1 MGMGDALGRR
11 VMNRRSNRKIHSSR
25 EFRLYLG
32 IVESRDLHFD
42 VVIDGG
48 LVKPQIAMSIS

>member
-1 MGMGDALGRR
+1 MICRR
-11 VMNRRSNRKIHSSR
+11 QNRNIHSSR
-25 EFRLYLG
+25 EFKQYLE

-48 LVKPQIAMSIS
+48 PVKPQIAMKIS

>member
-1 MGMGDALGRR
+1 MGDALGRR
-11 VMNRRSNRKIHSSR
+11 VMNRRNNRKIHSSR
-25 EFRLYLG
+25 EFKLYLG
-32 IVESRDLHFD
+32 IVESRNLHFD